1 MSFGVSQD
9 ALSSLLTKAYLHSPT
24 QPLLTFITPIAPE
37 PHVPEDTELNRL
49 ADKKK
54 IQPKFKCIHLRLVI
68 TEPPSL
74 TSLAKST
81 TRGTSR
87 DQTLPDG
94 KRPLKENYQQN
105 SGKLTYSE
113 HSYSATANFGYDNT
127 TEAHENDLK
136 CNIINPINIQENTII
151 QVQIFI

>member
-54 IQPKFKCIHLRLVI
+54 KKPNKNNIQLRLVI
-68 TEPPSL
+68 KEP
-74 TSLAKST
+74 TSLKYLAKYNK
-81 TRGTSR
+81 RGTTR

-136 CNIINPINIQENTII
+136 CNIINPINIQENTIK
-151 QVQIFI
+151 QVEIFI